1 MSNLARAA
9 SAAARGRPSREAV
22 HARLAFMIEEL
33 KTRLGGLPSPD
44 EADGIW
50 TDIWYHEAHSSTAL
64 EGNTLVLR
72 EVEALLREGKAVG
85 SKELKD
91 YLEVSGYAGAA
102 QWVYSQALSSGPWTS
117 GKLLTVTE
125 VRHVHRLSMTPVW
138 EVAPHPDATDD
149 ESPGNW
155 RRHDIHAFKHGMKP
169 PSHPQVPALVR
180 DWVDNVASLPRDS
193 SPTAESVAVRHAAF
207 ERIHPFIDGNGRVGR
222 LLMNLLLVRLGYPP
236 AIIQKR
242 QRERYLK
249 ALAQADRQ
257 DAGPLGELIARA
269 VIDNLTRF
277 VMPAVADPAKLVPLE
292 SLASKELTAVALRNA
307 AQRSRLKAMRAADGS
322 WRSSRQWV
330 EEYRADRYA
339 TLRQPRKDKASTMER
354 AKK

>member
-1 MSNLARAA
+1 MSNLTKSA
-9 SAAARGRPSREAV
+9 STGARGRPTREAV
-22 HARLAFMIEEL
+22 HARLAFMVEEL
-33 KTRLGGLPSPD
+33 KNRLGGLPSPD
-44 EADGIW
+44 EAEGIW

-117 GKLLTVTE
+117 GRLLTLTE
-125 VRHVHRLSMTPVW
+125 VRHVHRLAMTPVW
-138 EVAPHPDATDD
+138 EVAPHPDASTD
-149 ESPGNW
+149 EGPGNW

-169 PSHPQVPALVR
+169 PNHPEVPALVR
-180 DWVDNVASLPRDS
+180 DWVDSVASLPRES
-193 SPTAESVAVRHAAF
+193 APIAEAVAARHAAF
-207 ERIHPFIDGNGRVGR
+207 ERIHPFIDGNGRAGR

-242 QRERYLK
+242 LRDRYLD
-249 ALAQADRQ
+249 ALHRADRG
-257 DAGPLGELIARA
+257 DPGPLGEILARS
-269 VIDNLTRF
+269 ILENLSRF
-277 VMPAVADPAKLVPLE
+277 VLPAVAGPARLVPLE
-292 SLASKELTAVALRNA
+292 ALATKDLSVVALRNA
-307 AQRSRLKAMRAADGS
+307 AQRSRLKAVRAEDGS

-330 EEYRADRYA
+330 DEYRRDRYA
-339 TLRQPRKDKASTMER
+339 TLRLPRKPRKEKGS
-354 AKK
+354 K